1 MINPFQDKTATFTQN
16 QNCKKEFVV
25 SIPGAFDTA
34 TGFNKTSK
42 PHNQEASPKITVVQ
56 NYDKENLK
64 FD

>member
-16 QNCKKEFVV
+16 QNIKQKEIVV
-25 SIPGAFDTA
+25 SIPNAFDTA

-56 NYDKENLK
+56 HYDKENL
-64 FD
+64 